1 MVVLTLIGDVVQ
13 SRSILNRSAFQ
24 RQLEETLAEINREH
38 SDLLSPYTITLGD
51 EFQAV
56 YRSADWLFHDIFHLL
71 TAVFPQRIRFAI
83 AMGRLD
89 TPINPKQAIGMD
101 GPAFHLCREG
111 ILYLKQSDSLFYLA
125 SEKGNWQLANQTL
138 ALISHEL
145 SSWNRNRWM
154 IMDALLKGTSPRH
167 IAEQLNISTVAV
179 YKNIRAG
186 ALEIIQ
192 NILNEISREV
202 NQQMQR
208 S

>member
-13 SRSILNRSAFQ
+13 SRTILNRPVFQ
-24 RQLEETLAEINREH
+24 QQLEAVLAEINREH
-38 SDLLSPYTITLGD
+38 PDLLSPYTITLGD

-56 YRSADWLFHDIFHLL
+56 YRAADRLFHDIFHLL
-71 TAVFPQRIRFAI
+71 TAVFPHRIRFAI
-83 AMGRLD
+83 AVGRLD
-89 TPINPKQAIGMD
+89 TPINPRQAIGMD

-111 ILYLKQSDSLFYLA
+111 ISHLKQSDSLFYLT
-125 SEKGNWQLANQTL
+125 SEAGNWQLANQTL

-154 IMDALLKGTSPRH
+154 IMNALLNGTAPRA

-192 NILNEISREV
+192 NILSEIAREI

-208 S
+208 P